1 MSVHDVLQALAIFA
15 AGLAAGTIN
24 TVVGS
29 GTLITFPTLLAF
41 GYPPVLANVSNNVGL
56 VPGVASGVYGYR
68 SELGGQRRRLIRL
81 GSASVCGGLVGAI
94 LLLTLPQSAFK
105 DIVPA
110 LIGLAVV
117 MVIIQPRLAKW
128 VAERQRARAA
138 AMPDGEGAGGT
149 GGAAAGAVAA
159 GVGTGAVAAGAG
171 TGAVAAGAG
180 TGAVA
185 AGAGTGAVAA
195 GTGAVAAGAGTGAVA
210 AGAGTGAGGATAV
223 AVAAPPAAAEAI
235 GGPVLWVLVFLAGI
249 YGGYFGAAQGV
260 LLIGMLGIAL
270 NDSLQRINAAKNVL
284 AGLVNG
290 LAAVVFI
297 LATHIDWGVAGLIA
311 AGSIIGGQVGARIG
325 KRLPPWGLRVL
336 IVCVGTAALIKLL
349 A

>member
-1 MSVHDVLQALAIFA
+1 VPHDLLRALAIFA
-15 AGLAAGTIN
+15 VGLAAGTIN

-68 SELGGQRRRLIRL
+68 AELGGQRRRLIRL

-105 DIVPA
+105 AIVPA
-110 LIGLAVV
+110 LIGVAVV
-117 MVIIQPRLAKW
+117 MVVIQPRLAKW

-138 AMPDGEGAGGT
+138 LLTPDGAI
-149 GGAAAGAVAA
+149 ADA
-159 GVGTGAVAAGAG
+159 
-171 TGAVAAGAG
+171 
-180 TGAVA
+180 
-185 AGAGTGAVAA
+185 
-195 GTGAVAAGAGTGAVA
+195 
-210 AGAGTGAGGATAV
+210 
-223 AVAAPPAAAEAI
+223 PAASVLAASAAEEAI

-260 LLIGMLGIAL
+260 LLIGMLGITL

-297 LATHIDWGVAGLIA
+297 IATHIDWGVAGLIA

-325 KRLPPWGLRVL
+325 RRLPPWGLRVV
-336 IVCVGTAALIKLL
+336 IVCVGTVALVKLL

>member
-1 MSVHDVLQALAIFA
+1 MPDDLLRALAIFA

-105 DIVPA
+105 SIVPA

-138 AMPDGEGAGGT
+138 QAAADGAGAGG
-149 GGAAAGAVAA
+149 GDRVD
-159 GVGTGAVAAGAG
+159 GVDARF
-171 TGAVAAGAG
+171 
-180 TGAVA
+180 
-185 AGAGTGAVAA
+185 
-195 GTGAVAAGAGTGAVA
+195 
-210 AGAGTGAGGATAV
+210 GAGGAEAGRGADTGGAGAGGAGVVAAPAAV
-223 AVAAPPAAAEAI
+223 VAAPPAAADAI

-325 KRLPPWGLRVL
+325 KRLPPWGLRVV

>member
-1 MSVHDVLQALAIFA
+1 VCVPHDLLKALAIFA

-56 VPGVASGVYGYR
+56 VPGVASGVHGYR
-68 SELGGQRRRLIRL
+68 AELGGQRRRLIRL
-81 GSASVCGGLVGAI
+81 GSASICGGLVGAI

-105 DIVPA
+105 AIVPA
-110 LIGLAVV
+110 LIGVAVV
-117 MVIIQPRLAKW
+117 MVVVQPRLAKW

-138 AMPDGEGAGGT
+138 LVTVDGAS
-149 GGAAAGAVAA
+149 ADAP
-159 GVGTGAVAAGAG
+159 
-171 TGAVAAGAG
+171 
-180 TGAVA
+180 
-185 AGAGTGAVAA
+185 
-195 GTGAVAAGAGTGAVA
+195 
-210 AGAGTGAGGATAV
+210 
-223 AVAAPPAAAEAI
+223 AAPAVEEAI

-325 KRLPPWGLRVL
+325 RRLPPWGLRVV
-336 IVCVGTAALIKLL
+336 IVCVGTAALVKLL
-349 A
+349 T

>member
-1 MSVHDVLQALAIFA
+1 VPHDLLRALAIFA
-15 AGLAAGTIN
+15 VGLAAGTIN

-81 GSASVCGGLVGAI
+81 GSASVGGGLVGAI

-117 MVIIQPRLAKW
+117 MVIIQPRLATW

-138 AMPDGEGAGGT
+138 LATPDGATPDGAGAGGT
-149 GGAAAGAVAA
+149 GAAA
-159 GVGTGAVAAGAG
+159 VGAGAD
-171 TGAVAAGAG
+171 GAG
-180 TGAVA
+180 
-185 AGAGTGAVAA
+185 
-195 GTGAVAAGAGTGAVA
+195 
-210 AGAGTGAGGATAV
+210 AV
-223 AVAAPPAAAEAI
+223 AVAAPPAPAEAI

-325 KRLPPWGLRVL
+325 KRLPPWGLRVV
-336 IVCVGTAALIKLL
+336 IVCVGTVALIKLL
-349 A
+349 G